1 MTGGEIDPDS
11 TQDLLPKR
19 DLHLLR
25 AEKMKVSL
33 HDKETRHF
41 WACIQTI
48 YGRLEEFGV
57 VAIAT
62 DGDF

>member
-33 HDKETRHF
+33 HDQETRHF

-48 YGRLEEFGV
+48 YGRLEEFCG

>member
-11 TQDLLPKR
+11 PQDLLPKR

-25 AEKMKVSL
+25 AEKMMVSL
-33 HDKETRHF
+33 HKDSSF
-41 WACIQTI
+41 LGMYIQTI
-48 YGRLEEFGV
+48 YGRLEEFLV